1 MNIIIAYFE
10 NLGNAVGGL
19 ERVICD
25 FSNEFT
31 RRGHH
36 VTVVTFDETQDP
48 PYYPID
54 QAVSIINLQK
64 EKRLHISG
72 PEKFEREI
80 YRLGGRAAARQWK
93 FSWKR
98 RHGVS
103 DFAGVVKEINPDV
116 IVSFETMTSREII
129 EEGIKI
135 PLITSLQN
143 DSEICCQGLPHG
155 EIRAIKEST
164 AVHVLLKSFAEF
176 LKSWINEEKIRSIPN
191 VIPQFEL
198 PVQLEDHK
206 NKFKIINVARLNK
219 KQKRQEIL
227 IKAFA
232 LIAEKYPDWSVEIWG
247 KDTSNYKQEL
257 ETLIHKHHLEERVF
271 LKGTTHE
278 INQVYQ
284 QADILGFPSAF
295 EGFSLALGEAMS
307 AGLPVV
313 GFKSCNSVR
322 GIVEDGVTG
331 VLSAD
336 GTEAFAM
343 ALEELMK
350 DREKRIR
357 MGQVAHEA
365 MKAYNSQSVWNQWE
379 KLLNNT
385 IEKNHGINKSQ
396 V

>member
-54 QAVSIINLQK
+54 QAVSVINLQK
-64 EKRLHISG
+64 EKILHISG
-72 PEKFEREI
+72 LEKVEREI
-80 YRLGGRAAARQWK
+80 YRIGGRASVRQWK
-93 FSWKR
+93 FSWKQ

-103 DFAGVVKEINPDV
+103 DFAGVVKKVNPDV

-143 DSEICCQGLPHG
+143 DSEICCRGLPDG
-155 EIRAIKEST
+155 EIKAIKEST
-164 AVHVLLKSFAEF
+164 AVHVLLKSFAGFITKWVDEG
-176 LKSWINEEKIRSIPN
+176 KIRDIPN
-191 VIPQFEL
+191 VIPQFEF
-198 PVQLEDHK
+198 PVPLEKHKDH
-206 NKFKIINVARLNK
+206 FRIINVARLNK

-227 IKAFA
+227 IRAFA
-232 LIAEKYPDWSVEIWG
+232 LLADKYPNWSLEFWG
-247 KDTSNYKQEL
+247 EDTSNYKKEL
-257 ETLIHKHHLEERVF
+257 ESLIHHYHLERQVF
-271 LKGTTHE
+271 LKGSTHE
-278 INQVYQ
+278 INEVYR
-284 QADILGFPSAF
+284 QADILGFPSKY

-313 GFKSCNSVR
+313 GFDSCNSVR
-322 GIVEDGVTG
+322 GIVTNGVDGI
-331 VLSAD
+331 LSAD
-336 GTEAFAM
+336 GVPALAK
-343 ALEELMK
+343 ALEELMQNPK
-350 DREKRIR
+350 KRIA
-357 MGQVAHEA
+357 MGKAAHES
-365 MKAYNSQSVWNQWE
+365 MKAYRAEHVWNQWE
-379 KLLNNT
+379 NLLRT
-385 IEKNHGINKSQ
+385 VTSK
-396 V
+396 